1 MSLLVRG
8 AFARYSKFVA
18 AQLPHS
24 SPKRKLS
31 DALTR
36 DPMNDGPSPFWRP
49 DIHADRRHALLA
61 RGRIKAALRRWFET
75 RDFIEVE
82 AAILQ
87 RSPGNETH
95 LHGFATV
102 LIDDAGASH
111 PYYLHTSPE
120 FAAKKLLA
128 AGERRI
134 FDFARVFRN
143 RERTALHH
151 PEFTMLEWYRAG
163 EDYETL
169 MADSAE
175 LLAEAAR
182 AAGATLLQWRGV
194 EADPFVEPER
204 LTLQAAFA
212 RHAGIDLLATIGADG
227 ASDRSGL
234 AKAAIAAGIRLVED
248 DSWSDIFSRI
258 LSERIEPHLG
268 QGRATILCEYPISEA
283 ALARPKPGDGRVA
296 ERFELYA
303 CGVELANAF
312 GELTDP
318 AEQRRRFEADM
329 DEKARIYGERYPIDE
344 DFLAALARMPQASGI
359 ALGFDRLVMLCTG
372 ARRIEDVLWTPVA
385 EPGRT
390 LA

>member
-1 MSLLVRG
+1 MSQEHPP
-8 AFARYSKFVA
+8 Y
-18 AQLPHS
+18 
-24 SPKRKLS
+24 
-31 DALTR
+31 
-36 DPMNDGPSPFWRP
+36 WRA
-49 DIHADRRHALLA
+49 DIHADRRPALLA
-61 RGRIKAALRRWFET
+61 RGRIKTALRRWFED
-75 RDFIEVE
+75 RDFVEVE

-87 RSPGNETH
+87 VSPGNETH
-95 LHGFATV
+95 LHGFATR
-102 LIDDAGASH
+102 LIDNAGAGY

-163 EDYETL
+163 EDYEAL
-169 MADSAE
+169 MQDCAA
-175 LLAEAAR
+175 LLALAAK
-182 AAGATLLQWRGV
+182 AAGATTLRWRGL
-194 EADPFVEPER
+194 EADPFATPER
-204 LTLQAAFA
+204 LTLHEAFA
-212 RHAGIDLLATIGADG
+212 RHAGIDLLATVAADG
-227 ASDRSGL
+227 TTDRDAL
-234 AKAAIAAGIRLVED
+234 AGAATAAGIRLAAD
-248 DSWSDIFSRI
+248 DSWSDIFSRV
-258 LSERIEPHLG
+258 LSERIEKHLG

-344 DFLAALARMPQASGI
+344 DFLAALASMPQASGI
-359 ALGFDRLVMLCTG
+359 ALGFDRLVMLCTA
-372 ARRIEDVLWTPVA
+372 ARRIDDVLWTPVA

-390 LA
+390 AQ